1 MRWPWQRPKPDT
13 TEAQA
18 QIDRLH
24 AQEPEVARLKRE
36 LQDARRRNHF
46 AQMIRSAL
54 RGAS

>member
-18 QIDRLH
+18 QIDRLRE
-24 AQEPEVARLKRE
+24 QEPEVARLKRD

-46 AQMIRSAL
+46 AQMIVSAL